1 MKQAGAPLRQISAH
15 DTARRVLTLEAEAL
29 SALAAAPPAGLERA
43 AAILL
48 ACSGRVIVTGVGKS
62 GHVARKIAATFASTG
77 TRAMFVHPTEASH
90 GDLGAIGDGDVVMA
104 LSNSG
109 ETRELADLIHYCKRF
124 SIPLVAMTAR
134 PVSTLGSLAD
144 VLIEVPAAPEACAET
159 QAPTTSTTLMMALG
173 DALAVAVLEQ
183 RGFTAS
189 EFQQFHPGGTLG
201 AALKTVRQLMHGPD
215 ELPLAPLGASMR
227 EAARTISDK
236 GFGCV
241 GIVGPDGLLA
251 GLITDGDLRRR
262 IGEDPAQ
269 LVDDMMT
276 RDPITVA
283 PDTLASA
290 ALRTINEKRITQLF
304 VLEDGRPV
312 GLIHVHDFLR
322 GGVM

>member
-1 MKQAGAPLRQISAH
+1 
-15 DTARRVLTLEAEAL
+15 
-29 SALAAAPPAGLERA
+29 
-43 AAILL
+43 
-48 ACSGRVIVTGVGKS
+48 
-62 GHVARKIAATFASTG
+62 
-77 TRAMFVHPTEASH
+77 
-90 GDLGAIGDGDVVMA
+90 
-104 LSNSG
+104 
-109 ETRELADLIHYCKRF
+109 
-124 SIPLVAMTAR
+124 
-134 PVSTLGSLAD
+134 
-144 VLIEVPAAPEACAET
+144 
-159 QAPTTSTTLMMALG
+159 MMALG

-201 AALKTVRQLMHGPD
+201 AALKTVRQLMHGAD
-215 ELPLAPLGASMR
+215 ELPLANLGASMR

-262 IGEDPAQ
+262 IGEDPSQ
-269 LVDDMMT
+269 LRVDEMMT

-290 ALRTINEKRITQLF
+290 SLRTINEKRITQLF